1 MRNRSIQVLRTAVL
15 AVACSAML
23 ASPAWAG
30 SGCGQK
36 QCKCY
41 CQGVDRSG
49 CLTNTGGKSCV
60 LCCVINTKT
69 CTFTATCHS
78 YVRNNCRKSQCFK
91 DVCFWQDPSYCC
103 KTSVY
108 SCESSG
114 CCRYTASGCCQS
126 TPEAS

>member
-1 MRNRSIQVLRTAVL
+1 MRNRRFQLLRSVVL
-15 AVACSAML
+15 AVACSATL

-30 SGCGQK
+30 DGQGCK
-36 QCKCY
+36 QRGCNFY
-41 CQGVDRSG
+41 CQGVDRCG
-49 CLTNTGGKSCV
+49 CLTNTGGRSSV

-69 CTFTATCHS
+69 CTFTATCRGS
-78 YVRNNCRKSQCFK
+78 VRNNCHKSQCYK

-114 CCRYTASGCCQS
+114 CCRYTASGCCQAPS
-126 TPEAS
+126 